1 MGLTTLYLAVATGY
15 DLRDNLR
22 GLANQVEWLSYGDM
36 VKNAPYQQGDIL
48 AVSNWVIPDRG
59 EMVDAINTAR
69 RAGAR
74 VVYVGQEDDPAKAE
88 EFKRHLVLLG
98 VYDFYFVSPHEVE
111 VNRIEELIAHPRSAK
126 DVSAY
131 LPEPAK
137 IDMEPTFVSVYQ
149 DTIENIETPDLTQDR
164 FSFAT
169 RVRGHLRVLRS
180 WPTRKV
186 QRIEVVE
193 EKDESQKV
201 PSVKH
206 QKHRVLW
213 KRLDPLRIALIGD
226 AGAGKSQL
234 AWNLAAMANDNEL
247 YAVVV
252 DANSVYAQ
260 CKEDSKVAVLE
271 QEPKTGY
278 RLHLIVSN
286 KIIPADAY
294 VFITWPDEAK
304 MEQWLEE
311 AQNRLLSY
319 DDIWWLLNFT
329 EENFPMP
336 MVLAS
341 PVVEMPFDTRHYLS
355 GYMGIPLAVRD
366 TKLYDRLFPFIQ
378 DWMRRY
384 REKSEQHE
392 EEVIVT
398 EGMEDDVVSS

>member
-1 MGLTTLYLAVATGY
+1 MTTLYLAVATGY

-22 GLANQVEWLSYGDM
+22 GLADQVEWLSYGDM

-59 EMVDAINTAR
+59 DMVDVINTAR
-69 RAGAR
+69 RAGTR

-111 VNRIEELIAHPRSAK
+111 VNRIEELIARPRSAK

-149 DTIENIETPDLTQDR
+149 DTIENIEAPDVTQDR
-164 FSFAT
+164 FSFIT
-169 RVRGHLRVLRS
+169 RARGHLRVLRS
-180 WPTRKV
+180 WPARKV
-186 QRIEVVE
+186 QRIELVE
-193 EKDESQKV
+193 DEPQKTS
-201 PSVKH
+201 PVKH

-213 KRLDPLRIALIGD
+213 KRLDPLRIAIVGD

-234 AWNLAAMANDNEL
+234 AWNLGAMANDNEL

-252 DANSVYAQ
+252 DVNSVHAR
-260 CKEDSKVAVLE
+260 CREESKVAVLE

-278 RLHLIVSN
+278 RLHLIVSE

-294 VFITWPDEAK
+294 VFITWPDEVK
-304 MEQWLEE
+304 MDRWLEA

-319 DDIWWLLNFT
+319 DDIRWLINFT
-329 EENFPMP
+329 EENFPLP
-336 MVLAS
+336 MLLAS
-341 PVVEMPFDTRHYLS
+341 PVTKIPFDTRHYLS

-366 TKLYDRLFPFIQ
+366 TKLYDTLLPVVQ
-378 DWMRRY
+378 DWMHRY
-384 REKSEQHE
+384 RQKSEQHE
-392 EEVIVT
+392 EVIVT
-398 EGMEDDVVSS
+398 QEGMENDVVSS